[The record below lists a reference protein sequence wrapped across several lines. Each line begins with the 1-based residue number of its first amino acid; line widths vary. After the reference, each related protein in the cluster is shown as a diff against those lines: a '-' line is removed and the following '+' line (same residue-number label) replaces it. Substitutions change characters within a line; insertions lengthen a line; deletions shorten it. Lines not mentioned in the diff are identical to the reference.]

1 MCFPMQDE
9 QCSTTSGFEAF
20 LGPMGSGLMRSAAP
34 KLADLAASA
43 ASLGAAAGAAA
54 DAVAVYLL
62 TAVLLGE
69 LGLHRVWAPPG
80 AWHAACSTEGSRAVR
95 GHNEL

>member
-1 MCFPMQDE
+1 MFPVQEE

-20 LGPMGSGLMRSAAP
+20 LGPMGSGLLRRAAP

-69 LGLHRVWAPPG
+69 LGLHRAWASPG
-80 AWHAACSTEGSRAVR
+80 PCHAAWSTEGARAAG
-95 GHNEL
+95 GHSEL

>member
-1 MCFPMQDE
+1 MQEE
-9 QCSTTSGFEAF
+9 QCSSTSGFEAI
-20 LGPMGSGLMRSAAP
+20 LGPVASGLLTRAAP

-69 LGLHRVWAPPG
+69 LGLPRVWTPPG
-80 AWHAACSTEGSRAVR
+80 AWQAPWSTDGSRAAG
-95 GHNEL
+95 GHVEL